1 MAGLIAKLL
10 GGRPR
15 NQAGVDPLPGQGGYQ
30 MPPGPANQT
39 GFPGSTSQVR
49 TLRGNNPRVAK
60 VRADTN
66 TGFEQGLSRNEQVRQ
81 ESYRADTQSGTPAS
95 PRATPNTGTRQ
106 PILTVLMQQ
115 TPGTNLGGPMLKTGP
130 GNNTAG
136 AHPLGPAAAAGG
148 HSGLDTQTPWRDA
161 QPQIGLNTPGAGN
174 VRNQVAQR
182 YKNRPGDSHTYK
194 SAARADNTPVLRGG
208 QAVDG
213 NVKPELAVSEVTVPS
228 RFVFEG
234 GGNQTWSVE
243 RQMPYGSVGNGARGA
258 HLNGQR
264 YYATGQNDQFGNA
277 GQGEYGQARK
287 GGAKR
292 PVSFTEPAPWT
303 SQYYD
308 TTAGVADS
316 SNQQAPAA
324 VYVSPTSGRASNST
338 GRTG

>member
-10 GGRPR
+10 GGKPQHR
-15 NQAGVDPLPGQGGYQ
+15 AGVDPAPGQGGYQ
-30 MPPGPANQT
+30 LGSGPANQT

-49 TLRGNNPRVAK
+49 TLRGNNPRIAK

-66 TGFEQGLSRNEQVRQ
+66 TGFEQALSQVDQVRQ
-81 ESYRADTQSGTPAS
+81 ESYRGDVHNDVPAS
-95 PRATPNTGTRQ
+95 PRATPNVGTRQ
-106 PILTVLMQQ
+106 PVLTLLMQQ
-115 TPGTNLGGPMLKTGP
+115 TPGTLLGGPMLKTGP

-136 AHPLGPAAAAGG
+136 AHPLSNAAAAGG
-148 HSGLDTQTPWRDA
+148 HSMLDTQTPWRDA
-161 QPQIGLNTPGAGN
+161 QPQIGVGVPGSNN

-182 YKNRPGDSHTYK
+182 YKNTPGQTHTYK
-194 SAARADNTPVLRGG
+194 SAPRPDNTPVLRGG

-213 NVKPELAVSEVTVPS
+213 NVKPELAVAEVSVAN
-228 RFVFEG
+228 RFVFAG

-243 RQMPYGSVGNGARGA
+243 RRMPYSGPGDGARGA

-264 YYATGQNDQFGNA
+264 YYATGQGEQFGNA
-277 GQGEYGQARK
+277 GMGEYGQARK

-308 TTAGVADS
+308 TTQGVQDAS
-316 SNQQAPAA
+316 ASQAAA
-324 VYVSPTSGRASNST
+324 QVYVSPASGRASNAT
-338 GRTG
+338 GRSH

>member
-10 GGRPR
+10 GGKPR

-30 MPPGPANQT
+30 LPPGPANQT

-49 TLRGNNPRVAK
+49 TLRGNNPRIAE
-60 VRADTN
+60 VRSDTN
-66 TGFEQGLSRNEQVRQ
+66 TGFEQELSQSEQVRQ
-81 ESYRADTQSGTPAS
+81 ASYRGDVHGAATAS
-95 PRATPNTGTRQ
+95 PRATPNVATRQ
-106 PILTVLMQQ
+106 PVLTVLMQQ
-115 TPGTNLGGPMLKTGP
+115 TPATNYGGPMLKTGP

-136 AHPLGPAAAAGG
+136 GQPLGPAAAAGG
-148 HSGLDTQTPWRDA
+148 HSGQDTQTPWRDA
-161 QPQIGLNTPGAGN
+161 QPQIGVGIPGATN

-182 YKNRPGDSHTYK
+182 YKARPEDTHTYK
-194 SAARADNTPVLRGG
+194 SAPRPDNTPVLRGG

-213 NVKPELAVSEVTVPS
+213 NVKPDLAVQEVTVPS

-243 RQMPYGSVGNGARGA
+243 RQMPYGGVGNGARGA

-264 YYATGQNDQFGNA
+264 YYAAGQGDQFGNA

-287 GGAKR
+287 GGGKR
-292 PVSFTEPAPWT
+292 PVAFTEPAPWT

-308 TTAGVADS
+308 TTSGVESAS
-316 SNQQAPAA
+316 AQQAPSQ
-324 VYVSPTSGRASNST
+324 VYVSPPSGRASNST
-338 GRTG
+338 GRSH